1 MKDSKLVLESDKT
14 FSSTAADF
22 CTGSSNNGW
31 KMWKNKDR
39 ETLDA
44 VYRNN

>member
-1 MKDSKLVLESDKT
+1 MSKSNTIL
-14 FSSTAADF
+14 DF

-31 KMWKNKDR
+31 KMWKNKDG

-44 VYRNN
+44 VYRKYIVPTSLT